1 LLKDPDAL
9 ADAAAVIVDE
19 ASMLDLALLDALLAV
34 LPDAVPLVLVGDP
47 GQLASVEAGRVLG
60 DLFEFLAVH
69 DPDQRR
75 HRLLVRNFRAART
88 LAPAAA
94 SARAG
99 DAEAFARAIEDAP
112 DRLAFVSCPDV
123 PALHDAVRTEL
134 RAAVAEG
141 LRLNSGLAFLAAHR
155 QGAFGVGGL
164 NVFLR
169 QAWQD
174 AGGAAVEPVLLEASL
189 PDLDLWNG
197 DLGTI
202 ERENG
207 VRGFRRGTLFVPEPL
222 LPRHVP
228 GFALTVHKAQGSEF
242 DRVVLVLPD
251 RASAVMSREL
261 LYTGITRA
269 RDRVVILGSRTAL
282 EAALAAPLVRN
293 SGLRERLA
301 AVSPGAGS

>member
-1 LLKDPDAL
+1 
-9 ADAAAVIVDE
+9 
-19 ASMLDLALLDALLAV
+19 
-34 LPDAVPLVLVGDP
+34 
-47 GQLASVEAGRVLG
+47 
-60 DLFEFLAVH
+60 
-69 DPDQRR
+69 
-75 HRLLVRNFRAART
+75 
-88 LAPAAA
+88 
-94 SARAG
+94 
-99 DAEAFARAIEDAP
+99 
-112 DRLAFVSCPDV
+112 
-123 PALHDAVRTEL
+123 
-134 RAAVAEG
+134 
-141 LRLNSGLAFLAAHR
+141 
-155 QGAFGVGGL
+155 
-164 NVFLR
+164 
-169 QAWQD
+169 
-174 AGGAAVEPVLLEASL
+174 LLEASL

-282 EAALAAPLVRN
+282 EAALAAPLVRS